1 MTTLCALL
9 ACSCLAIAAVPKA
22 AADLDIGVGDWW
34 NYVYEVEEEGMTLD
48 GDMKM
53 KVKEKDSSGGTEVFE
68 IEITGSGEM
77 TMGLEGFFER
87 SGDFSLS
94 GTEKRL
100 TSNYSFVSSTMAFT
114 MTVEILG
121 IPTTFEMGME
131 TLATPSQDDYIGDDV
146 LEGGAVV
153 VSNCTISTEQWMEV
167 GGEAEDPTEDE
178 YETST
183 TMTVAAA
190 TQTVTVP
197 AGTFE
202 CWKITVETKMYQGPF
217 MYDTATS
224 TVYYSE
230 EVKNY
235 VRMEGEG
242 VYGGMFS
249 MLELES
255 YAGGGGGVASFLS
268 DYWWVLALIVA
279 VIVVVVLLVIVGR
292 KGRRAPTS
300 MPPPQ
305 QPAYQ
310 YQAPPGSPPPSS
322 PPPSGP
328 SG

>member
-1 MTTLCALL
+1 ML
-9 ACSCLAIAAVPKA
+9 ACSCLAIAAVPTA
-22 AADLDIGVGDWW
+22 TADLDIEVGDWW
-34 NYVYEVEEEGMTLD
+34 KYVYDIEEEDLMTLN

-53 KVKEKDSSGGTEVFE
+53 KVKEKDSSGGVEVFE

-77 TMGLEGFFER
+77 AIGLEDLFQL

-100 TSNYSFVSSTMAFT
+100 ASNYSFVSSTMAFT
-114 MTVEILG
+114 MTVSVLG
-121 IPTTFEMGME
+121 IPTTVEMGME
-131 TLATPSQDDYIGDDV
+131 TGATPSQDDYIGDDV

-153 VSNCTISTEQWMEV
+153 VSNCTINTEQWMEV
-167 GGEAEDPTEDE
+167 GGEGLEPEEDE
-178 YETST
+178 YQTST

-202 CWKITVETKMYQGPF
+202 CWKVTVETKMYQGPF
-217 MYDTATS
+217 MYDTVTS

-235 VRMEGEG
+235 VRMEGDG
-242 VYGGMFS
+242 IYGGMFPL
-249 MLELES
+249 LELKS
-255 YAGGGGGVASFLS
+255 YGGGEGGLASFLA

-292 KGRRAPTS
+292 KGRRAPTTV
-300 MPPPQ
+300 PPPQ

-310 YQAPPGSPPPSS
+310 YQAPPSAPPAQGPTGPA
-322 PPPSGP
+322 PPAPP
-328 SG
+328 AP

>member
-1 MTTLCALL
+1 MTVLCAML
-9 ACSCLAIAAVPKA
+9 ACSCLAIASVPAA
-22 AADLDIGVGDWW
+22 AADMEIEVGDWW
-34 NYVYEVEEEGMTLD
+34 NYVYDVMEEGLSLD

-53 KVKEKDSSGGTEVFE
+53 KVKEKDSSGGVEVLE
-68 IEITGSGEM
+68 VEITGSGEM
-77 TMGLEGFFER
+77 SIGIEDIFQFT
-87 SGDFSLS
+87 GDFSLS

-100 TSNYSFVSSTMAFT
+100 ASNYSFVSSTMAFT
-114 MTVEILG
+114 MTEEILG
-121 IPTTFEMGME
+121 VPVTFEMGME

-167 GGEAEDPTEDE
+167 GGEGVEPTEDE
-178 YETST
+178 YVTST

-202 CWKITVETKMYQGPF
+202 CWKVTVETKMYQGPY

-249 MLELES
+249 SLELES
-255 YAGGGGGVASFLS
+255 YSSGGGGPLSFLS
-268 DYWWVLALIVA
+268 DNWWLLVLIV
-279 VIVVVVLLVIVGR
+279 VVVVVVVLLVIVGR
-292 KGRRAPTS
+292 KGRRAPTAV
-300 MPPPQ
+300 PPPQ

-310 YQAPPGSPPPSS
+310 YQAPPPGS